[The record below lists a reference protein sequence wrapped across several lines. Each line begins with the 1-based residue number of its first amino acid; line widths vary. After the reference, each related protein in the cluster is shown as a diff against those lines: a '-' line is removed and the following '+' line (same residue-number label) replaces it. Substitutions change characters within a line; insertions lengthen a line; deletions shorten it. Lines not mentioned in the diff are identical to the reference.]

1 MLPDEITTITD
12 VEKFFDHLLEKESLN
27 FHPDEDFENYIN
39 LNSQFP
45 TYTKEGAEIR
55 NRLMEKSFM
64 VCEKTGI
71 DIYQIG
77 FQKLFTLLKIDN
89 TETNKN

>member
-12 VEKFFDHLLEKESLN
+12 VEKFFNHLLEKESLN

-39 LNSQFP
+39 LNSQLP
-45 TYTKEGAEIR
+45 TYTKEGAEMR

-64 VCEKTGI
+64 VCEQTGI